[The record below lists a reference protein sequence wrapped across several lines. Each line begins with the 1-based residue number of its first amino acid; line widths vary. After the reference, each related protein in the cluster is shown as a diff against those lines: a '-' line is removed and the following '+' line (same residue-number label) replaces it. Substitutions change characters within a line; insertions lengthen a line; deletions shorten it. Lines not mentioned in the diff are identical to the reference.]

1 MASLTNLLPDLT
13 SISLALLGIK
23 RFQRQTSNNYLLF
36 CSCRKIVVVAFTLA
50 QRRVTYG
57 FVVGTYA

>member
-23 RFQRQTSNNYLLF
+23 RLQKQTSQTTISCFAVVEKLLLLP
-36 CSCRKIVVVAFTLA
+36 SPWHKDV
-50 QRRVTYG
+50 
-57 FVVGTYA
+57 